1 MKKKTNNNNNDLNLS
16 YHSEEPP
23 PDPNDYTTL
32 EEEQRNRQLLEHLKE
47 QQTKHRE
54 FVKQMELEKKIREE
68 ILEEQRQKE
77 LIANKAYL
85 DRRNAA
91 AKFRA
96 KENNERISRLLAK
109 VDTYMK
115 KIEKIDSIEEIK
127 RQAEKEYQNEIN
139 KNKKLKKNLT
149 KEEIDK

>member
-1 MKKKTNNNNNDLNLS
+1 MKKKQSNLNLS

-68 ILEEQRQKE
+68 ILEEQRQRE

-85 DRRNAA
+85 DRRNAS
-91 AKFRA
+91 AKYRA
-96 KENNERISRLLAK
+96 KQNNERISKLLAK
-109 VDTYMK
+109 VDNYMK

-127 RQAEKEYQNEIN
+127 KQAEKEYQNEIM
-139 KNKKLKKNLT
+139 KKKRKKILLKKKLIN
-149 KEEIDK
+149 